1 MLDANYF
8 SSPSMI
14 PLDMSG
20 DQDLQRRLE
29 LFQVFSKLYEH
40 HRGLLDEILA
50 LDPAGGEP
58 MNRMGLFH
66 YMQGI
71 VSDRGAYLVTN
82 LLDGR
87 SQALLQPQ
95 HIWTLGRDPRQA
107 SVNIRDKRLSRCHA
121 AIQYVKRQ
129 GFLLVDLESTNGS
142 FVNGDRV
149 DSHYLL
155 KDGDL
160 VRLGSLTF
168 TFFICPQFRT
178 VADPSD
184 EALAGIDK
192 ALAPPTLPVEIR
204 EDANP
209 HPSGNGSGGGADETL
224 KTYRANFFKNN

>member
-8 SSPSMI
+8 SSPSMV

-20 DQDLQRRLE
+20 DQELQRRLE
-29 LFQVFSKLYEH
+29 LFQVFSKLYAH

-66 YMQGI
+66 YIQGI
-71 VSDRGAYLVTN
+71 VSERGAYLVTN

-87 SQALLQPQ
+87 SNALMQPQ
-95 HIWTLGRDPRQA
+95 HIWTLGRDPRRA

-129 GFLLVDLESTNGS
+129 GFLLVDLDSTNGS

-149 DSHYLL
+149 NGHYML

-168 TFFICPQFRT
+168 TFFVCPQFRT

-192 ALAPPTLPVEIR
+192 ALAPPTLPVEAL
-204 EDANP
+204 EDTAPRTPGHNQ
-209 HPSGNGSGGGADETL
+209 GGVSEETIHF
-224 KTYRANFFKNN
+224 YRANFSNNN

>member
-95 HIWTLGRDPRQA
+95 HIWILGRDPRQA

-149 DSHYLL
+149 NSHYML

-204 EDANP
+204 EDANS
-209 HPSGNGSGGGADETL
+209 HPSEHSLGGVADETL
-224 KTYRANFFKNN
+224 NTYRANFFNNN